1 MATSSAVRAPLHDA
15 LDSEIRRLDLL
26 LVKAWRLL
34 AAFGVVVG
42 LLVGV
47 ALDLRHGPASALVC
61 ALGFVWFTA
70 QARWIAKTKSTTPI
84 WIGTVIEATLPSIFL
99 VVIAETQGA
108 AYALGSYVPPMVFT
122 ALVLAGA
129 ARLRP
134 LPTLVIG
141 VFQGLGFVVLYHV
154 KLRAMLPPDEAGKAL
169 FSPEMQWSRG
179 ASFAVGGGVTFVVT
193 QALKRAIGRAERS
206 VRALDLFGKYR
217 LEERI
222 GAGGMGVVH
231 RATYCPE
238 GGFERVVA
246 IKLLHAHLLSEV
258 RFIDAFREEAELS
271 ARLVHAN
278 VVQVFD
284 FGRVRDAYFLAMEH
298 VDGITLAEF
307 LRRMVSLGRNLSEA
321 SAVWITRE
329 VLLGL
334 AHAHHVARDPKGEL
348 LRVVHRD
355 LCPSNVLL
363 SFSGDVK
370 ISDFGVAK
378 ALRDAAFSQTA
389 TILGHVGYMAPEQA
403 RGEPIDERSDLF
415 AVGVV
420 VWELLAM
427 QSLFRSSADAS
438 ALLSIMRGDVRR
450 IRLVRPAVSPDWE
463 PFFDRALAAEPAH
476 RFATADAMREALER
490 IAPEGAQRP
499 PELLPLLELIRETR
513 SIDQAAPPA
522 NTRSTVVDTRDRPS
536 SSALAR
542 AGD

>member
-26 LVKAWRLL
+26 LVNAWRLI

-47 ALDLRHGPASALVC
+47 MLDLRHGPASALVC
-61 ALGFVWFTA
+61 AVGFAWFTV
-70 QARWIAKTKSTTPI
+70 QARWIAKTKSATPI
-84 WIGTVIEATLPSIFL
+84 WIGTVIEGALPMVFL

-122 ALVLAGA
+122 ALVMAGA

-134 LPTLVIG
+134 LPTLLIG
-141 VFQGLGFVVLYHV
+141 VAQGVGLVVIYHA
-154 KLRAMLPPDEAGKAL
+154 KLRAMLPPDEVGKPL
-169 FSPEMQWSRG
+169 FSPELQWSR
-179 ASFAVGGGVTFVVT
+179 AVSYSLGGGVTYVIT

-217 LEERI
+217 LEDRI

-246 IKLLHAHLLSEV
+246 IKLLHPHLLSEP

-298 VDGITLAEF
+298 VDGLTLSDF
-307 LRRMVSLGRNLSEA
+307 LRRMASLGRTLSEPA
-321 SAVWITRE
+321 AAWIARE
-329 VLLGL
+329 ILLGL
-334 AHAHHVARDPKGEL
+334 THAHSVARDPKGEL

-355 LCPSNVLL
+355 LCPANVLL
-363 SFSGDVK
+363 SFAGEVK
-370 ISDFGVAK
+370 ITDFGVAK
-378 ALRDAAFSQTA
+378 ALRDAAYSQTA

-415 AVGVV
+415 AAGVV

-427 QSLFRSSADAS
+427 QSLFRGSADAS

-450 IRLVRPAVSPDWE
+450 IRLVRPEVSPEWE
-463 PFFDRALAAEPAH
+463 PFFDRALAADPAG
-476 RFATADAMREALER
+476 RFESAEAMREALER
-490 IAPEGAQRP
+490 VVPGCTQRP
-499 PELLPLLELIRETR
+499 TELLPLLELVKETR
-513 SIDQAAPPA
+513 ASEPD
-522 NTRSTVVDTRDRPS
+522 TRADTQSTVVDSGARPS
-536 SSALAR
+536 RSV
-542 AGD
+542 D